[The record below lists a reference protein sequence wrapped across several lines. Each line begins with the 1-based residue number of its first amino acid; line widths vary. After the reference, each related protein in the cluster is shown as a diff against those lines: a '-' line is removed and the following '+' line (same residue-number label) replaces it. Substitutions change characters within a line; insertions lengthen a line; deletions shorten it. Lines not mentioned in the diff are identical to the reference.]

1 MAVGPGLICVLPA
14 VVAQS
19 CCWRFVQYVPCP
31 LLTLWPVVPTHM
43 PFAPPC
49 RRPRPRAE
57 GVSCARICKTGLDE
71 SRSEA
76 SLAAWRRTFPYDY
89 SGSYSDCIKSCA
101 KDQTARREYTD
112 QYGNSCN
119 DICENDTE
127 GSFGGSSVE
136 ECQGCCASYYTTGAP
151 APTLLCVTRCHL
163 EQPPPPPTPSLCSH
177 AYSHPAALPAPAC
190 WMQAA
195 IPAPALAAE
204 PPPAPTR
211 RRLSLSCHTPGALQH
226 TPSRQQVLGDNIPAL
241 MHACL
246 HSY

>member
-89 SGSYSDCIKSCA
+89 SGSYSDCQELRQGQDRPQGIHRPVWQLVQRHLRERHGRLLWRVVGGGVPGLLRQLLHNRCA
-101 KDQTARREYTD
+101 CADSAVRDEVPSGTASASAYTQPLLTRILASRCAACPRLLD
-112 QYGNSCN
+112 AGCN
-119 DICENDTE
+119 PCT
-127 GSFGGSSVE
+127 GFG
-136 ECQGCCASYYTTGAP
+136 C
-151 APTLLCVTRCHL
+151 
-163 EQPPPPPTPSLCSH
+163 
-177 AYSHPAALPAPAC
+177 
-190 WMQAA
+190 
-195 IPAPALAAE
+195 
-204 PPPAPTR
+204 
-211 RRLSLSCHTPGALQH
+211 
-226 TPSRQQVLGDNIPAL
+226 
-241 MHACL
+241 
-246 HSY
+246 

>member
-1 MAVGPGLICVLPA
+1 MPLPVPLDCGEVLEGSAAPTANRQPLQTGCAQTAPAKMKPAALLLALSVMASRELQQTSSQG
-14 VVAQS
+14 Q
-19 CCWRFVQYVPCP
+19 
-31 LLTLWPVVPTHM
+31 
-43 PFAPPC
+43 
-49 RRPRPRAE
+49 

-136 ECQGCCASYYTTGAP
+136 ECQGCCASYYTTGCNP
-151 APTLLCVTRCHL
+151 CTGFGC
-163 EQPPPPPTPSLCSH
+163 
-177 AYSHPAALPAPAC
+177 
-190 WMQAA
+190 
-195 IPAPALAAE
+195 
-204 PPPAPTR
+204 
-211 RRLSLSCHTPGALQH
+211 
-226 TPSRQQVLGDNIPAL
+226 
-241 MHACL
+241 
-246 HSY
+246 